1 MIDSASGNKIKENK
15 YKILR
20 MSLLLGT
27 GDDREET
34 INNFE
39 DAARDIDA
47 MNDEVYL
54 KELEDKFYDTLTL
67 EEEEKKLAGL
77 VDYIGG
83 RAQQRVSL
91 INDFANVTG
100 YELSNL
106 PPIKYYDRLDEYK
119 DRLNYIREYLDN
131 TSKINTLS
139 KEVEDLEVSLEKT
152 YSNKEKA
159 EERNS
164 SDEKELL
171 NKFKNIINRNAGL
184 KDIDVDNIDNVLAD
198 VSLRASDSK
207 KSLDIFEK
215 SFSTL
220 ENAGISH
227 DEEQEYSSYVSDARD
242 VYYKNKEQEYLLTI
256 YKLLIGS
263 ESEYSKIIYK
273 RNAIN
278 DILYE
283 RINLRKELGIKDSD
297 VLEDIYDLLDRQYK
311 NIERQKVDIDN
322 IDILSKEINDKREM
336 IKELEL
342 DNQKVE
348 ILSLLKE
355 FCIIDTYDD
364 VNESSN
370 VDLGNVSVDTSKSVD
385 DASLG
390 IVDENVS
397 DSISESVGGSNIFD
411 DNNSNTDSNAVINDD
426 VKDSQVVDV
435 KDISNVDLEA
445 IISKANTVMKR
456 VGKMLG
462 VNVEEDEKIVSVE
475 NNDSDESK
483 GVTDNSVGLENK
495 DISNNSVVDNSVKED
510 SGVDR
515 VIPVDANNLFFNGG
529 VDSSGSNEES
539 NDAFWSSSSFDA
551 GGLSS
556 LPDLPEAK
564 NTDSNNFFANNEI
577 PELKFDFG
585 NNDSEVQ

>member
-47 MNDEVYL
+47 MDDEVYL

-67 EEEEKKLAGL
+67 EEEEKKLASL

-242 VYYKNKEQEYLLTI
+242 IYYKNKEQEYLLTI

-311 NIERQKVDIDN
+311 NIERQKRRSEAFDEWFIYQERNTIISCLHKINEHVYAANSIYPTCIEELKERRIHQDLAIGQCYRLVQELQYSIETLPVDIN
-322 IDILSKEINDKREM
+322 VYLRFSEQIQKE
-336 IKELEL
+336 
-342 DNQKVE
+342 
-348 ILSLLKE
+348 
-355 FCIIDTYDD
+355 
-364 VNESSN
+364 
-370 VDLGNVSVDTSKSVD
+370 VDLIKGWRKS
-385 DASLG
+385 
-390 IVDENVS
+390 
-397 DSISESVGGSNIFD
+397 
-411 DNNSNTDSNAVINDD
+411 DN
-426 VKDSQVVDV
+426 KF
-435 KDISNVDLEA
+435 KKLF
-445 IISKANTVMKR
+445 
-456 VGKMLG
+456 
-462 VNVEEDEKIVSVE
+462 EKE
-475 NNDSDESK
+475 
-483 GVTDNSVGLENK
+483 
-495 DISNNSVVDNSVKED
+495 
-510 SGVDR
+510 
-515 VIPVDANNLFFNGG
+515 
-529 VDSSGSNEES
+529 
-539 NDAFWSSSSFDA
+539 
-551 GGLSS
+551 
-556 LPDLPEAK
+556 
-564 NTDSNNFFANNEI
+564 
-577 PELKFDFG
+577 
-585 NNDSEVQ
+585 

>member
-67 EEEEKKLAGL
+67 EEEEKKLASL

-220 ENAGISH
+220 ENAGISY

-242 VYYKNKEQEYLLTI
+242 IYYKNKEQEYLLTI

-370 VDLGNVSVDTSKSVD
+370 VDLGNISVD
-385 DASLG
+385 DASIG

-411 DNNSNTDSNAVINDD
+411 DNNSNTDSNAVNNDD

>member
-67 EEEEKKLAGL
+67 EEEEKKLASL

-242 VYYKNKEQEYLLTI
+242 IYYKNKEQEYLLTI

-370 VDLGNVSVDTSKSVD
+370 VDLGNISVD
-385 DASLG
+385 DASIG

-411 DNNSNTDSNAVINDD
+411 DNNSNTDSNAVNNDD

-462 VNVEEDEKIVSVE
+462 VNVEEDEKIVSI
-475 NNDSDESK
+475 ESK
-483 GVTDNSVGLENK
+483 RGILQILMETY
-495 DISNNSVVDNSVKED
+495 I
-510 SGVDR
+510 
-515 VIPVDANNLFFNGG
+515 LF
-529 VDSSGSNEES
+529 
-539 NDAFWSSSSFDA
+539 
-551 GGLSS
+551 L
-556 LPDLPEAK
+556 
-564 NTDSNNFFANNEI
+564 
-577 PELKFDFG
+577 
-585 NNDSEVQ
+585 